1 MKTYAMMVILAV
13 TSAALA
19 AGTERALP
27 ASETQALLDRLTSHA
42 QETWI
47 SAGTIRATHIEYRA
61 PKTTDQTLVE
71 SQVKQRLEAYQ
82 GNGCKPQVA
91 PKLQK
96 KVIDAMPFNVRSEW
110 LNEYTMTSTE
120 VVRYD
125 GDRFYW
131 EIVVQ
136 SRSDSM
142 QPDASLADNDMVD
155 RFRPEWNG
163 TRIFAWD
170 GSRYVKYNLPINRAV
185 VDTAGRFPRAVNGP
199 LTAGIIPWGQGLLTA
214 ENVRSAKSSAV
225 LRQMDGQSQVCLTLQ
240 WPAGTQFECV
250 LDSDK
255 DLVPISATTLGP
267 GQTVS
272 TKFQNHK
279 LIGGRWIPMGIY
291 EERHDTKD
299 GRLVEYDQWTLDDID
314 ATTPSS
320 AAFMPQ
326 YQPGAVIQYTNPGQ
340 GPKVFL
346 PEHSSL
352 VDTEA
357 ALAERMAVAWT
368 QGTLPQN
375 CATVSL
381 GYVARQL
388 SKPIAA
394 KQLARSVDASGRTSV
409 YSLQKLARARGLYS
423 RVVKTDLAGL
433 KDLRPYQT
441 LLYLPNKNHFV
452 VLGGIEGLTIWLV
465 DLTRSRFIY
474 RLPAEAF
481 AEKEWT
487 SGVALLVSNRPI
499 AGGTGRLDVPESAQ
513 QALVGGDLGYSCTY
527 LLQGEHW
534 DLCTRVGSTCIG
546 LYRYYWELYGCEE
559 AYGYE
564 CTEEW
569 LEYMMSSPC
578 INNPLHLSLCS
589 VTGNWSS
596 YYTLACGY

>member
-1 MKTYAMMVILAV
+1 MIVIMAVTPVALAV
-13 TSAALA
+13 EA
-19 AGTERALP
+19 EKALP
-27 ASETQALLDRLTSHA
+27 ASETLALLTELTGHP
-42 QETWI
+42 QETWMR
-47 SAGTIRATHIEYRA
+47 AGTIRATHIEYRA
-61 PKTTDQTLVE
+61 PRTTDKALVE
-71 SQVKQRLEAYQ
+71 SQVKQELDAYQ
-82 GNGCKPQVA
+82 ASGCKPQVS

-96 KVIDAMPFNVRSEW
+96 MMADAIPFNVRSMW

-131 EIVVQ
+131 EIAVQ

-142 QPDASLADNDMVD
+142 QPDESLADNEMVQ

-163 TRIFAWD
+163 TRVFAWD

-185 VDTAGRFPRAVNGP
+185 VDTAGRIPRAVNGP

-225 LRQMDGQSQVCLTLQ
+225 TRQMDGQSQVCLTLQ
-240 WPAGTQFECV
+240 WSAGTQFECV

-267 GQTVS
+267 GHTIS
-272 TKFQNHK
+272 TKFHNPK
-279 LIGGRWIPMGIY
+279 LIGDRWVPMAIY
-291 EERHDTKD
+291 EERHDRQD
-299 GRLVEYDQWTLDDID
+299 GRLLEYDQWTLEDID

-320 AAFMPQ
+320 AAFVPQ

-368 QGTLPQN
+368 QGALPQN
-375 CATVSL
+375 CATMSL

-388 SKPIAA
+388 GKPIAA
-394 KQLARSVDASGRTSV
+394 KQLARSVDARGRTNV
-409 YSLQKLARARGLYS
+409 LELQRLAREGGLYS
-423 RVVKTDLAGL
+423 RAVKTDLTGL
-433 KDLRPYQT
+433 EGLCPCQT

-452 VLGGIEGLTIWLV
+452 VLAGIEGRSIWLV

-474 RLPAEAF
+474 HVPAEAF

-487 SGVALLVSNRPI
+487 SGVALLVSSRPI
-499 AGGTGRLDVPESAQ
+499 GGGPGRLDVPESAQ
-513 QALVGGDLGYSCTY
+513 QALVGGDVGYSCTY
-527 LLQGEHW
+527 LLQYEHW
-534 DLCTRVGSTCIG
+534 TNCSRVGSLCVG
-546 LYRYYWELYGCEE
+546 WFRYFWEMYDCDE
-559 AYGYE
+559 APGYE
-564 CTEEW
+564 CTQEL
-569 LEYMMSSPC
+569 LEYEMASPC
-578 INNPLHLSLCS
+578 VNNPLNYSLCA
-589 VTGNWSS
+589 VTGNWYS
-596 YYTLACGY
+596 YYTLGCGYGPL